1 MIRRVFAENYV
12 FHTSEKNIIVVA
24 STASARLALPA
35 FCARAKELDERFK
48 ATFSFQD
55 VLKNLSR

>member
-24 STASARLALPA
+24 STASARESLPA
-35 FCARAKELDERFK
+35 SRPGEGIGPRFK

-55 VLKNLSR
+55 VLKNLAR

>member
-1 MIRRVFAENYV
+1 MFAQNYV
-12 FHTSEKNIIVVA
+12 FHTSEKNVIVVA
-24 STASARLALPA
+24 STASTREELPA
-35 FCARAKELDERFK
+35 LRARAKELDQRFK